1 MADNTNPLGLTE
13 GAQVVDREGAELGKI
28 AAVRDGYFKVE
39 VSMGV
44 DYWLRQDIVAE
55 SDSECVKLRLPQSE
69 VDEQR
74 IKSGAEDLFETHDDA
89 SDAKPELSGSER
101 RYDTQA
107 DALLHGRPLI

>member
-1 MADNTNPLGLTE
+1 MRVMNPQPSDSAPWTFTTPLAIRWQESGRRRQVADNTNPLGLTE

-39 VSMGV
+39 VSMGI

-69 VDEQR
+69 VDDQR
-74 IKSGAEDLFETHDDA
+74 IESGAEDL
-89 SDAKPELSGSER
+89 L
-101 RYDTQA
+101 
-107 DALLHGRPLI
+107 

>member
-1 MADNTNPLGLTE
+1 VADNTNPLGLTE
-13 GAQVVDREGAELGKI
+13 GTQVVDREGAELGKI
-28 AAVRDGYFKVE
+28 AAVRGGYFKVE
-39 VSMGV
+39 VSMGI

-55 SDSECVKLRLPQSE
+55 SDSKCVKLRLPQSE

-74 IKSGAEDLFETHDDA
+74 IESGAEDLFETHDDA